1 MIAFNFILYLRDLK
15 HSMKIFNNLLLILS
29 VLISM
34 GTIAQETLPVYSD
47 YLSDNVYLVHPAAA
61 GVGDC
66 SKIRLTARN
75 QWAGVEDAPA
85 LQTLNGHGRITEN
98 IGVGGIFF
106 NDKNGYHSQMGVQ
119 ATFAYHINFGRIEE
133 VNQLSFGLS
142 AMYVNNTLD
151 ESSFVIPD
159 PVISQIVQ
167 SESYFNADVGLA
179 YHYQG
184 FFSYLTAKNLLLT
197 ARGLYNDVYEP
208 LNLRRYLGTVGY
220 FFGNERSIQFEPSAM
235 AQYVERTKEKF
246 VDLNLKVYKKIS
258 NAQIWAGFS
267 YRMGL
272 DNSITEDLTYLT
284 PIVGVNINKFMVA
297 YTYTKQSGDILFDE
311 AGYHQISLGFNFGC
325 RPPRRGGC
333 PNINGSF

>member
-1 MIAFNFILYLRDLK
+1 MLYLRGLK
-15 HSMKIFNNLLLILS
+15 YSMKFFKSLFVVVITLLGVNS
-29 VLISM
+29 F
-34 GTIAQETLPVYSD
+34 AQETLPVYSD

-66 SKIRLTARN
+66 AKIRLTARN
-75 QWAGVEDAPA
+75 QWAGVENAPA
-85 LQTLNGHGRITEN
+85 LQTLNGHGRITDN

-142 AMYVNNTLD
+142 AMYVNNTVD

-167 SESYFNADVGLA
+167 SESYFNADVGFA
-179 YHYQG
+179 YHYKG
-184 FFSYLTAKNLLLT
+184 FFSYLTAKNLLLS

-220 FFGNERSIQFEPSAM
+220 FFGNERSIQFEPSVM
-235 AQYVERTKEKF
+235 GQYVERTKEKF

-258 NAQIWAGFS
+258 NAQLWAGFS

-272 DNSITEDLTYLT
+272 DNAITEDLTYLT
-284 PIVGVNINKFMVA
+284 PIIGVNINKFMVA

-311 AGYHQISLGFNFGC
+311 AGFHQISLGFDFGC